1 MYIMSSCNKIND
13 LKKMCDCLNGQK
25 LIDYKK
31 VKTGGNDPTLSKA
44 MQYSQYVKNSR
55 SQNVSYTQ
63 YYNFLSK

>member
-1 MYIMSSCNKIND
+1 MSSCNKIND

-25 LIDYKK
+25 LIDYKLA
-31 VKTGGNDPTLSKA
+31 KTGGNDPTLSKA
-44 MQYSQYVKNSR
+44 MRYSQYVKNSR